1 MTAVTAVAWARVVVV
16 SGIAAAGSFFTDL
29 SGEAELFFVI
39 VGLVWV
45 PWSVAVLFT
54 SERPDAPLALEGG
67 PIGDLV
73 VLLTSQLLVPS
84 AAEAALVGELVVIA
98 FAAHSVGR
106 RFAGGLALAALTG
119 TLAAQ
124 ALDGEAQQVEAALLL
139 MFAATA
145 VAIVLL
151 VDRASYLRDRA
162 NATVARLQ
170 SSSDAVLARVAD
182 AVVVTDATGVIQ
194 SANPAAGRL
203 VAARGPLAGTTCEEV
218 LGLHVEERAL
228 TCADGCA
235 LLALDDDG
243 MGVEVWRTCDGRRQP
258 VLANVAAV
266 TDDEGVVVE
275 VVHSLRDITKIKQS
289 EEAKTLFLATASHE
303 LKTPLTVIRGFVETM
318 QGGALDADRQGIALD
333 AIHRRTI
340 ELGEIVDRLLLS
352 SRIEAGRVELTV
364 ADVALA
370 DVLRERADAMGA
382 ARGRTVRVTID
393 PEVGVVRGDATAL
406 ATVIDHLVDNA
417 VKYSPDGG
425 DISIRAL
432 AGDPVM
438 LTVSDRGI
446 GMDADEA
453 AHCFDRFWQAEGT
466 DVRRFGG
473 TGIGLYIVRSLVEAM
488 GGRITVESEKGV
500 GTTFVIE
507 LRASV
512 TLDDVPVERRGEATM
527 IREFMRQ
534 IGVPERAR

>member
-1 MTAVTAVAWARVVVV
+1 MTAVTAVAWARVVIV
-16 SGIAAAGSFFTDL
+16 SGIAAVGSFFEDA
-29 SGEAELFFVI
+29 SSEAELFFVI

-45 PWSVAVLFT
+45 PWSVVVLFA
-54 SERPDAPLALEGG
+54 SERPGAPVAVFGG

-84 AAEAALVGELVVIA
+84 AAEAALVGELVLIA
-98 FAAHSVGR
+98 FAAHSAGR
-106 RFAGGLALAALTG
+106 RFASELAFAALTG
-119 TLAAQ
+119 TWASQ
-124 ALDGEAQQVEAALLL
+124 ALDGEEQHVEPALLL

-151 VDRASYLRDRA
+151 LDRATSLRDRA
-162 NATVARLQ
+162 NAAVARLQ

-182 AVVVTDATGVIQ
+182 AVVVTDSTGTIA
-194 SANPAAGRL
+194 SANAAVDRL
-203 VAARGPLAGTTCEEV
+203 VGATTPLGATCEDV
-218 LGLHVEERAL
+218 LGLHIDERRL
-228 TCADGCA
+228 SCREGCA
-235 LLALDDDG
+235 LLALADDG

-258 VLANVAAV
+258 LLANVGAV
-266 TDDEGVVVE
+266 TDEDDVVVE

-303 LKTPLTVIRGFVETM
+303 LKTPLTVIRGFVETIRS
-318 QGGALDADRQGIALD
+318 GALDAEQQAVALE
-333 AIHRRTI
+333 AVHRRTI

-352 SRIEAGRVELTV
+352 SRIEAGRVDLGVGDIDIAEV
-364 ADVALA
+364 VE
-370 DVLRERADAMGA
+370 ERASAMGA
-382 ARGRTVRVTID
+382 ARGRTIRVTLD
-393 PEVGVVRGDATAL
+393 PGVGSVRGDQMALATAL
-406 ATVIDHLVDNA
+406 DHLIDNA

-425 DISIRAL
+425 DISIRAF

-446 GMDADEA
+446 GMDREELQ
-453 AHCFDRFWQAEGT
+453 HCFERFWQAEGT

-473 TGIGLYIVRSLVEAM
+473 TGIGLYIVRSLIEAM

-500 GTTFVIE
+500 GTTFVVE
-507 LRASV
+507 LPRSASV
-512 TLDDVPVERRGEATM
+512 DIQPTAHRGEATI

-534 IGVPERAR
+534 IGVPERAG